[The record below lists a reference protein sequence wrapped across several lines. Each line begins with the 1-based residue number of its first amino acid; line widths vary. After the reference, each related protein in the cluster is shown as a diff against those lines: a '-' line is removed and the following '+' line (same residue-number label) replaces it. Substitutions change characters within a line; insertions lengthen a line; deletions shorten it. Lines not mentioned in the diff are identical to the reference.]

1 MVRLRLVIGRRWVVR
16 GWSGMDGMMSQRSG
30 MNGMGDGGSMDG
42 MVGDRSS
49 VNQRSG
55 MDGMRDRSSMDG
67 MSQRSGMNGMSE
79 WGSMDGMRD
88 RSGMDGMVRDWES
101 VVRGVVTRGHDHSP
115 VADGGVVSDVS
126 QDSRHEG
133 AQGGCYL
140 Q

>member
-1 MVRLRLVIGRRWVVR
+1 
-16 GWSGMDGMMSQRSG
+16 MDGMMSQRSG
-30 MNGMGDGGSMDG
+30 MDGMGDRGSMDG

-67 MSQRSGMNGMSE
+67 MSQRSGMDGMSE

-101 VVRGVVTRGHDHSP
+101 VVRGVVTRGHDNSP
-115 VADGGVVSDVS
+115 VADGGVMSDVS

>member
-1 MVRLRLVIGRRWVVR
+1 MHVVTKLIVLRGLLVVRLRLVIGRRWVVR
-16 GWSGMDGMMSQRSG
+16 GWGGMDGM
-30 MNGMGDGGSMDG
+30 
-42 MVGDRSS
+42 
-49 VNQRSG
+49 
-55 MDGMRDRSSMDG
+55 

-88 RSGMDGMVRDWES
+88 RSGMEGMMSDWES

-115 VADGGVVSDVS
+115 VADGRVVSDVS